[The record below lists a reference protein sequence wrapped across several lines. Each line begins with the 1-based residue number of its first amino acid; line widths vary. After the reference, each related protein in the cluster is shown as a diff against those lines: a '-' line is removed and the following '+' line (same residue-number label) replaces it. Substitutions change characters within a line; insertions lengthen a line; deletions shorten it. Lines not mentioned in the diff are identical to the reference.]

1 MNTEEL
7 RDAAR
12 VAYDREL
19 AKQNINTAIESRM
32 TVNYG
37 GGMFIVTQELI
48 AFLHAW
54 MPTPNLSLNSDGK
67 IYMMDAYDV
76 PVKVLPYE
84 LLHIC
89 QRRWY
94 EVMNEFAAEYE
105 EFTKIRN
112 AKQL

>member
-12 VAYDREL
+12 VAYDRAL

-32 TVNYG
+32 LVNYG
-37 GGMFIVTQELI
+37 GGAFIVTQELI
-48 AFLHAW
+48 SFLHTWASG
-54 MPTPNLSLNSDGK
+54 PNWKDWDGV

-76 PVKVLPYE
+76 PVKVIPYE

-89 QRRWY
+89 QKRWW

-112 AKQL
+112 VRQL

>member
-12 VAYDREL
+12 VAYDRAL

-32 TVNYG
+32 LVNYG
-37 GGMFIVTQELI
+37 GGAFIVTQELI
-48 AFLHAW
+48 SFLHAW
-54 MPTPNLSLNSDGK
+54 EGDDY
-67 IYMMDAYDV
+67 IYMVDAYDV
-76 PVKVLPYE
+76 PVKVVPYD
-84 LLHIC
+84 LLKIC
-89 QRRWY
+89 KQRWW
-94 EVMNEFAAEYE
+94 EVMNEFALEYE

>member
-1 MNTEEL
+1 MKTEEL

-32 TVNYG
+32 TVNYN

-48 AFLHAW
+48 AFLHSW
-54 MPTPNLSLNSDGK
+54 FGPNWKDWDGV
-67 IYMMDAYDV
+67 IFMMDAYDV
-76 PVKVLPYE
+76 PVKVIPHE
-84 LLHIC
+84 LLYIC

-105 EFTKIRN
+105 EFTKVRN
-112 AKQL
+112 ARQL

>member
-32 TVNYG
+32 LVNYG
-37 GGMFIVTQELI
+37 GGAFIVTQELI
-48 AFLHAW
+48 SFLHAW
-54 MPTPNLSLNSDGK
+54 ASGPNLRGWDGK
-67 IYMMDAYDV
+67 LYLMDAYDV
-76 PVKVLPYE
+76 PVKVVPFD

-89 QRRWY
+89 QKRWW

-112 AKQL
+112 ARQL

>member
-1 MNTEEL
+1 
-7 RDAAR
+7 
-12 VAYDREL
+12 
-19 AKQNINTAIESRM
+19 M
-32 TVNYG
+32 TVNYT

-48 AFLHAW
+48 AFLHSW
-54 MPTPNLSLNSDGK
+54 FGPNWKDWDGV

-76 PVKVLPYE
+76 PIKVVPHE
-84 LLHIC
+84 LLQIC
-89 QRRWY
+89 QRRWW

>member
-32 TVNYG
+32 TVNYN

-48 AFLHAW
+48 AFLHSW
-54 MPTPNLSLNSDGK
+54 FGPNWKDWDGV
-67 IYMMDAYDV
+67 IFMMDAYDV
-76 PVKVLPYE
+76 PVKVIPHE
-84 LLHIC
+84 LLYIC

-94 EVMNEFAAEYE
+94 EVMNELAAEYE
-105 EFTKIRN
+105 EFTKVRN
-112 AKQL
+112 ARQL

>member
-37 GGMFIVTQELI
+37 DGMFIVTQELI

-54 MPTPNLSLNSDGK
+54 TGPNWHLYDGA

-76 PVKVLPYE
+76 PVKVIPHE
-84 LLHIC
+84 LLYIC
-89 QRRWY
+89 QQRWF
-94 EVMNEFAAEYE
+94 EVMNEVAAEYE

>member
-32 TVNYG
+32 TVNYN

-48 AFLHAW
+48 AFLHSW
-54 MPTPNLSLNSDGK
+54 FGPNWKDWDGV
-67 IYMMDAYDV
+67 IFMMDAYDV
-76 PVKVLPYE
+76 PVKVVPHE
-84 LLHIC
+84 LLYIC
-89 QRRWY
+89 QRRWW

-105 EFTKIRN
+105 EFTRIRN

>member
-1 MNTEEL
+1 MNTEQL

-32 TVNYG
+32 TVNYA

-48 AFLHAW
+48 SFLHSW
-54 MPTPNLSLNSDGK
+54 IGPTWHDWDGV

-76 PVKVLPYE
+76 PVKVIPYE
-84 LLHIC
+84 LLQIC
-89 QRRWY
+89 QRRWW

-105 EFTKIRN
+105 EFIKIRN

>member
-1 MNTEEL
+1 
-7 RDAAR
+7 
-12 VAYDREL
+12 
-19 AKQNINTAIESRM
+19 
-32 TVNYG
+32 
-37 GGMFIVTQELI
+37 
-48 AFLHAW
+48 
-54 MPTPNLSLNSDGK
+54 
-67 IYMMDAYDV
+67 MMDAYDV

-89 QRRWY
+89 QRRWW

>member
-48 AFLHAW
+48 AFLHSW
-54 MPTPNLSLNSDGK
+54 FGPNWKDWDGV
-67 IYMMDAYDV
+67 IYMMDANDV
-76 PVKVLPYE
+76 PVKVIPHE
-84 LLHIC
+84 LLYIC
-89 QRRWY
+89 QRRWW

>member
-32 TVNYG
+32 TVNYT

-48 AFLHAW
+48 AFLHSW
-54 MPTPNLSLNSDGK
+54 TGPIWNDWDGV

-84 LLHIC
+84 LLQIC
-89 QRRWY
+89 QRRWW

>member
-32 TVNYG
+32 TVNYN

-54 MPTPNLSLNSDGK
+54 FGPNWKDWDGV

-76 PVKVLPYE
+76 PVKVIPHE
-84 LLHIC
+84 LLYIC

>member
-32 TVNYG
+32 MVNYD

-48 AFLHAW
+48 AFLHAFAE
-54 MPTPNLSLNSDGK
+54 MPI

-76 PVKVLPYE
+76 PVKIAPLG
-84 LLHIC
+84 LLNIC
-89 QRRWY
+89 KKRWW

>member
-12 VAYDREL
+12 VAYDRAL

-32 TVNYG
+32 LVNYG

-48 AFLHAW
+48 AFLHAFAEAH
-54 MPTPNLSLNSDGK
+54 T

-76 PVKVLPYE
+76 PVKITPLT
-84 LLHIC
+84 LLQLC
-89 QRRWY
+89 KQRWQ
-94 EVMNEFAAEYE
+94 EVMNEFALEYE

-112 AKQL
+112 ARQL

>member
-1 MNTEEL
+1 MNTEQL

-32 TVNYG
+32 TVNYT

-48 AFLHAW
+48 AFLHSW
-54 MPTPNLSLNSDGK
+54 FGPNWKDWDGV

-76 PVKVLPYE
+76 PIKVVPHE
-84 LLHIC
+84 LLQIC
-89 QRRWY
+89 QRRWW

>member
-32 TVNYG
+32 LVNYG

-48 AFLHAW
+48 SFLHAW
-54 MPTPNLSLNSDGK
+54 IPSPNLPDFDGL

-76 PVKVLPYE
+76 PVQVLAHE
-84 LLHIC
+84 LLQIC
-89 QRRWY
+89 QRRWW

-112 AKQL
+112 ARQL

>member
-32 TVNYG
+32 TVNYN

-48 AFLHAW
+48 AFLHSW
-54 MPTPNLSLNSDGK
+54 FGPNWKDWDGV
-67 IYMMDAYDV
+67 IFMMDAYDV
-76 PVKVLPYE
+76 PVKVIPHE
-84 LLHIC
+84 LLYIC

-105 EFTKIRN
+105 EFTKVRN
-112 AKQL
+112 ARQL

>member
-32 TVNYG
+32 TVNYN

-54 MPTPNLSLNSDGK
+54 MPTPHLPTPDGK

-84 LLHIC
+84 LLNIC

-112 AKQL
+112 ARQL

>member
-32 TVNYG
+32 TVNYN

-54 MPTPNLSLNSDGK
+54 IPSPYVSPDFDGK

-76 PVKVLPYE
+76 PVKVIAYE
-84 LLHIC
+84 LLEIC
-89 QRRWY
+89 QRRWW

-112 AKQL
+112 ARQL

>member
-32 TVNYG
+32 LVNYNG
-37 GGMFIVTQELI
+37 GAFIVTQELI

-54 MPTPNLSLNSDGK
+54 TPTPNIALTFDGK
-67 IYMMDAYDV
+67 IYMMDVYDV
-76 PVKVLPYE
+76 PVAVIAHE
-84 LLHIC
+84 LLQIC
-89 QRRWY
+89 QRRWW

-112 AKQL
+112 ARQL